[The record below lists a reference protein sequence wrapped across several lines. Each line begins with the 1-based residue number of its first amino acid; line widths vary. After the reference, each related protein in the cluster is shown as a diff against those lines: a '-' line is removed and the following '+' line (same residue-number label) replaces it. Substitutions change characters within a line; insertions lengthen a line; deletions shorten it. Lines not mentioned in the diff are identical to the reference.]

1 MPHLPVVQMGPSVLF
16 FLSVPQGLP
25 DPKHRLG
32 IICWSSL
39 CLSWPGVGRQED
51 CCWPSLFPG
60 VWIPGGVSRTG
71 GHLASGGKY
80 VQDQNTFWSKK
91 SRSVVFRQLSPF
103 KCFSSTKLK
112 SAPRHVHP
120 RTLPSSR
127 KVGSKILL
135 FTWTGSRNKSYQK
148 RRRIRVEKYCIR
160 HSSCI
165 FCWAEL
171 SLKCLVSHSHVH
183 TCTHSVSDSPP
194 RPMKCQQVQEYGV
207 EGSSA

>member
-1 MPHLPVVQMGPSVLF
+1 M
-16 FLSVPQGLP
+16 
-25 DPKHRLG
+25 
-32 IICWSSL
+32 
-39 CLSWPGVGRQED
+39 
-51 CCWPSLFPG
+51 
-60 VWIPGGVSRTG
+60 SRTG

-80 VQDQNTFWSKK
+80 VQDTFWSKK
-91 SRSVVFRQLSPF
+91 SHSVVFRQLSPF

-148 RRRIRVEKYCIR
+148 RRRIRVEKYCNR

-171 SLKCLVSHSHVH
+171 SLKCLVSYSHAH

-194 RPMKCQQVQEYGV
+194 PPPTPVKCQQVQEYCV
-207 EGSSA
+207 EGSSAWLLHIRCCETRKGAVPRLISWMDEVFLKFSCW